1 MNRLVPV
8 LAVAL
13 GIAIGLS
20 FPVLAARDASGT
32 FTVLNNG
39 TTVRNPVTAGQVIT
53 KDLWNGTFADVGT
66 EMTDSLSRSGKG
78 SMLQPLKLVSGVAAT
93 PGLTFSDSTTSG
105 LYYGASTVGLSVS
118 TTPSQT
124 WTAAGTAIPGT
135 MTVTGAANLNGATS
149 LSGGIAT
156 DIARNS
162 GSLTVSAPAGVYL
175 DTTAAAQS
183 TGLMTNGVTRF
194 KAFDTY
200 LDANSLNIKNV
211 LDPTDNQD
219 AVTKAYLTTALAAG
233 TSAPTS
239 AHPSITTSVNLAK
252 AGGRAWFVPTYVY
265 GIYSF
270 VSNVL
275 DGGET
280 FGSVNALATH
290 MTLPSGYRPA
300 VEHTCTIPMYDA
312 SLAAN
317 SRLIQATLRIK
328 TTGEVQL
335 HMNGVAQDAVQ
346 LATGDLIYYGSCA
359 PWSL

>member
-78 SMLQPLKLVSGVAAT
+78 AMLQPLKLVSGVAAT

-135 MTVTGAANLNGATS
+135 VTVTGAANLNGATS
-149 LSGGIAT
+149 LNGGIGT
-156 DIARNS
+156 DITKNS
-162 GSLTVSAPAGVYL
+162 GNLTITAPLGVNLDSSTAGQALRLQTDGTTRLSVFDTYIAANSVPIRSVTPPSATAAAAGDVMTVDASYKYAGSWTSLTVGGTGCSAGAIPPSYQRRGGVVYL
-175 DTTAAAQS
+175 RGTMATGSTA
-183 TGLMTNGVTRF
+183 
-194 KAFDTY
+194 
-200 LDANSLNIKNV
+200 
-211 LDPTDNQD
+211 PC
-219 AVTKAYLTTALAAG
+219 
-233 TSAPTS
+233 
-239 AHPSITTSVNLAK
+239 
-252 AGGRAWFVPTYVY
+252 
-265 GIYSF
+265 
-270 VSNVL
+270 
-275 DGGET
+275 
-280 FGSVNALATH
+280 
-290 MTLPSGYRPA
+290 TLSDMPAGYRPA
-300 VEHTCTIPMYDA
+300 GATSFPLRLLYTSGTPGPVNNGIVTLSTAGVWGGFLYSGTQTITIYFDGL
-312 SLAAN
+312 SFLAEN
-317 SRLIQATLRIK
+317 
-328 TTGEVQL
+328 
-335 HMNGVAQDAVQ
+335 
-346 LATGDLIYYGSCA
+346 
-359 PWSL
+359 